1 MVHLWISWLA
11 AWVSSQ
17 FKGKESCRTRD
28 SNEQWLHY
36 FRIPLL
42 KRLVVYGFISLSMHD
57 LLGFEGFIPT
67 RHGCYYDGKQNKGGK
82 SQKAQNVLSVIFKFG
97 STFYQSLPRCS
108 WQCVQGDPAPEAAE
122 WVLHQQYPTSEDIQF
137 AHWIGNRNEIINAIE
152 LESLEQ
158 KSNFKS
164 EIRTLL

>member
-36 FRIPLL
+36 LRIPLL

-57 LLGFEGFIPT
+57 LLGFEGYIPT
-67 RHGCYYDGKQNKGGK
+67 RHGCYCDGKQNKRGK
-82 SQKAQNVLSVIFKFG
+82 KPEGTK
-97 STFYQSLPRCS
+97 CS
-108 WQCVQGDPAPEAAE
+108 
-122 WVLHQQYPTSEDIQF
+122 
-137 AHWIGNRNEIINAIE
+137 IGNFQIWKHILSISAMM
-152 LESLEQ
+152 
-158 KSNFKS
+158 
-164 EIRTLL
+164 LLAMCSRGSST